1 LDTTEPLHTKDRT
14 NAADDRERGGQSYWQ
29 LVWWRFRRNRL
40 GLTGGLV
47 VLGFYLVCG
56 VFAEFFSPYL
66 LEHKSDYVKAPPQM
80 LHLRDAEGR
89 FHLRPF
95 VYGYERKI
103 DPEALRRFYV
113 VDPSKMYPVYL
124 FARGEPYKLFGLF
137 DADIHFFGTGI
148 DHPEAHWFLFG
159 TDQLGRDLFSRII
172 YGGRVS
178 LTVGLVGEILGL
190 IAGTI
195 FGGLSGYLGGI
206 IDFAIQRAVELMMAF
221 PTIPLW
227 MALAAAIPPQ
237 WSPLTV
243 WLALTVIISLI
254 GSGGLARQ
262 VRGLVLSLRE
272 REFVLAAISAGA
284 DSWYVVTRHLLP
296 NTLSHLI
303 VTSTLA
309 IPAMILGETS
319 LSFLGLGLR
328 PPITSW
334 GVLLKETQNVLALRY
349 TPWFVIPAAFVIL
362 SVLAFNFWGDG
373 LRDAADP
380 YAIDRSAPANE

>member
-1 LDTTEPLHTKDRT
+1 MAGAKAAHTG
-14 NAADDRERGGQSYWQ
+14 DDRSAAEAKAQRSQSYWQ

-40 GLTGGLV
+40 AVAGGLS

-66 LEHKSDYVKAPPQM
+66 LDYTSTFSKAPPQM
-80 LHLRDAEGR
+80 LRWRDAQGK

-95 VYGYERKI
+95 VYGYEKKL
-103 DPEALRRFYV
+103 DEKEMRRYFV
-113 VDPSKMYPVYL
+113 DDPSKMYPIFL
-124 FARGEPYKLFGLF
+124 FVHAEPYKLFGLF
-137 DADIHFFGTGI
+137 ETDIHLFGTGMG
-148 DHPEAHWFLFG
+148 DNDAHCFLLG
-159 TDQLGRDLFSRII
+159 TDKLGRDLFSRILF
-172 YGGRVS
+172 GGRIS
-178 LTVGLVGEILGL
+178 LTIGLVGEILGL
-190 IAGTI
+190 IVGTI
-195 FGGLSGYLGGI
+195 LGGLSGYLGGI
-206 IDFAIQRAVELMMAF
+206 VDVIIQRGIEFMMAF

-237 WSPLTV
+237 WSPLAV
-243 WLALTVIISLI
+243 WMALTIIISLI

-272 REFVLAAISAGA
+272 REFVLAAVSAGA
-284 DSWYVVTRHLLP
+284 GNWYVITRHLLP

-303 VTSTLA
+303 VISTLA
-309 IPAMILGETS
+309 VPGMILGETS

-349 TPWFVIPAAFVIL
+349 TPWFIIPAIFVVL
-362 SVLAFNFWGDG
+362 SVLAFNFLGDG

-380 YAIDRSAPANE
+380 YAIDRDGSPHE